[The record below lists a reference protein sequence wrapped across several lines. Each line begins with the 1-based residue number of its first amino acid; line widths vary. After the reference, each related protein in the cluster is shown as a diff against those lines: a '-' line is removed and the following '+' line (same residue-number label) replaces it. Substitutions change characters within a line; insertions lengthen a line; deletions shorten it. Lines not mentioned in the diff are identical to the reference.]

1 MEDGRWKME
10 EFAIRTG
17 SAFHF
22 LHLIPAKTLYTK
34 QEGKGTNKKKEK
46 IMKKKYIIPA
56 IQLNRTVTGED
67 AMQTS
72 LKPQSFDHADSKPRD
87 DEYTED
93 EEEEIRMI
101 MEMEDQEAMNAR
113 LW

>member
-1 MEDGRWKME
+1 MEEGRWKME

-22 LHLIPAKTLYTK
+22 LHLIPAKLFIQDK
-34 QEGKGTNKKKEK
+34 REKEPIKKEK

-56 IQLNRTVTGED
+56 IQLNRTVTGDD

-101 MEMEDQEAMNAR
+101 MEMENEEAMNTR